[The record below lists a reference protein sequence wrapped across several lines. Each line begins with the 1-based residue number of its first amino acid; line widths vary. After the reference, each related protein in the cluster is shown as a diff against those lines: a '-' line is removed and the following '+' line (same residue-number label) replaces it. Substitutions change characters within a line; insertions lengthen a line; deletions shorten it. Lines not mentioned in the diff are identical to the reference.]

1 MASLYNFPCNLYN
14 NPCLFLWT
22 NRYIAPEQVPVQYGG
37 LSREGEQEF
46 TVADAVTEVTIKPS
60 TKHTVE
66 FPITEVREEHLDLIH

>member
-1 MASLYNFPCNLYN
+1 MVL
-14 NPCLFLWT
+14 

-46 TVADAVTEVTIKPS
+46 TTADHVTEVTIKPA

-66 FPITEVREEHLDLIH
+66 FPFSEVSRAEQERFNFL